1 MKIDLT
7 RDELK
12 TLICSLSGNFR
23 TLATDK
29 RIVHQEFGED
39 FDEMYDE
46 LIKKIRR
53 LQERLY
59 DMLEDDKD
67 DNRTDKV

>member
-29 RIVHQEFGED
+29 RSVHQEFGED
-39 FDEMYDE
+39 FDEMYDALIQKCMALQKKLYDE
-46 LIKKIRR
+46 LRTPED
-53 LQERLY
+53 QER
-59 DMLEDDKD
+59 
-67 DNRTDKV
+67 

>member
-1 MKIDLT
+1 MKIELT
-7 RDELK
+7 KDELK
-12 TLICSLSGNFR
+12 KLICSLSVNFR

-29 RIVHQEFGED
+29 RIVHQELGED
-39 FDEMYDE
+39 FDEMYDA

-59 DMLEDDKD
+59 DALTTMEDQE
-67 DNRTDKV
+67 R

>member
-29 RIVHQEFGED
+29 RIVHQELGED
-39 FDEMYDE
+39 FDEMYDA
-46 LIKKIRR
+46 LIKKIER
-53 LQERLY
+53 LEKKLYGALATMEDQER
-59 DMLEDDKD
+59 
-67 DNRTDKV
+67 

>member
-1 MKIDLT
+1 MEIELT
-7 RDELK
+7 KDELK

-29 RIVHQEFGED
+29 RIVHQELGED
-39 FDEMYDE
+39 FDEMYDA

-59 DMLEDDKD
+59 GALATMEDQE
-67 DNRTDKV
+67 R

>member
-29 RIVHQEFGED
+29 RIVHQKFGED

-59 DMLEDDKD
+59 GALTTMEDQE
-67 DNRTDKV
+67 R

>member
-1 MKIDLT
+1 MKIELT

-29 RIVHQEFGED
+29 RVVHQEFGED
-39 FDEMYDE
+39 FDEMYDTLIQKCMALQNKLYDE
-46 LIKKIRR
+46 LRT
-53 LQERLY
+53 LEDQER
-59 DMLEDDKD
+59 
-67 DNRTDKV
+67 

>member
-7 RDELK
+7 KDELK
-12 TLICSLSGNFR
+12 TLICILSVNFR

-29 RIVHQEFGED
+29 RIVHQELGED
-39 FDEMYDE
+39 FDEMYDA

-53 LQERLY
+53 LQEKLY
-59 DMLEDDKD
+59 GTLTTLEDQE
-67 DNRTDKV
+67 R